1 MFTQLLM
8 NRKAYSNDLVTQF
21 GEKWYKENIF
31 QNQIEKLDNLERSN
45 LLNKT
50 NAERKNVTAFSLTFL
65 FIYLFIFI
73 SSLFILGYKKKKK
86 IDIQYRNKKIKPL
99 LKGSSPS

>member
-21 GEKWYKENIF
+21 AEKWYKENIF
-31 QNQIEKLDNLERSN
+31 QNQIEKVDNLERSN

-65 FIYLFIFI
+65 FIYLFLFHLYL
-73 SSLFILGYKKKKK
+73 SSDTKKKRKWTYN
-86 IDIQYRNKKIKPL
+86 IEIKR
-99 LKGSSPS
+99 

>member
-1 MFTQLLM
+1 MLTQLLM

-21 GEKWYKENIF
+21 AEKWYKENIF
-31 QNQIEKLDNLERSN
+31 QNQIEKVDNLERSN

-65 FIYLFIFI
+65 FIYLFLFHLYL
-73 SSLFILGYKKKKK
+73 SSDTKKKENRHT
-86 IDIQYRNKKIKPL
+86 I
-99 LKGSSPS
+99 